1 MAATEGIEHLLTSML
16 ETIEWTVDN
25 EPSEEMR
32 QYGVYCPMGFGDYEK
47 QERLAHGM
55 KEDIVR
61 KGREIG
67 TTRVGLRIDETR
79 CTITFYM

>member
-1 MAATEGIEHLLTSML
+1 MTAAGSVEHLLRGML

-32 QYGVYCPMGFGDYEK
+32 QYGIYCPMGFGDHEN
-47 QERLAHGM
+47 QERLALAM
-55 KEDIVR
+55 KEDIVH

-67 TTRVGLRIDETR
+67 TTRVVLRIDETR
-79 CTITFYM
+79 CTITFYV